1 MNGTP
6 MPPAN
11 DDHERF
17 MRLFLEHEPAILR
30 SVLVFV
36 PHRAD
41 ARDIVQETAVAL
53 WRHFAEYDPARPFV
67 NWACGFARIEVRRF
81 LRRRQRRAA
90 LSETAA
96 AALIESEEAQS
107 AWHEER
113 ERHLADCRAR
123 LAPEQRR
130 ILDGYYVDELD
141 VNALA
146 QRHDRSPEA
155 IYKMLQRIRHALLD
169 CMERK
174 TAEARL

>member
-1 MNGTP
+1 ML
-6 MPPAN
+6 PAH

-36 PHRAD
+36 PQRAD

-53 WRHFAEYDPARPFV
+53 WRHFSEYDAARPFV

-81 LRRRQRRAA
+81 LRRSQRRAA
-90 LSETAA
+90 LSEAA
-96 AALIESEEAQS
+96 AVALMESDREQA

-113 ERHLADCRAR
+113 EHHLAECRAH

-130 ILDGYYVDELD
+130 ILDGYYVDDLGVE
-141 VNALA
+141 ALA
-146 QRHDRSPEA
+146 QRHARSTEA
-155 IYKMLQRIRHALLD
+155 IYKILQRVRHALLE

-174 TAEARL
+174 TAATRL

>member
-1 MNGTP
+1 

-17 MRLFLEHEPAILR
+17 MRMFLEHEPAILR

-36 PHRAD
+36 PQRAD

-53 WRHFAEYDPARPFV
+53 WRRFAEYDPARSFA

-81 LRRRQRRAA
+81 LRRRQRQTA
-90 LSETAA
+90 LSEAA
-96 AALIESEEAQS
+96 AVALMESDRALA

-113 ERHLADCRAR
+113 ERHLTDCRAQ

-130 ILDGYYVDELD
+130 VLDGYYIDELA
-141 VNALA
+141 VEALA

-174 TAEARL
+174 TAEAHL

>member
-1 MNGTP
+1 

-36 PHRAD
+36 PQRAD

-53 WRHFAEYDPARPFV
+53 WRHFPEYDPNRPFV
-67 NWACGFARIEVRRF
+67 NWACGYARIEVRRF
-81 LRRRQRRAA
+81 LRRRQRRTA
-90 LSETAA
+90 LSEAA
-96 AALIESEEAQS
+96 AVALMESDRAQA

-113 ERHLADCRAR
+113 ERHLADCRSQ

-130 ILDGYYVDELD
+130 ILDGYYLD
-141 VNALA
+141 DLGVEALA
-146 QRHDRSPEA
+146 QRHDRSTEA
-155 IYKMLQRIRHALLD
+155 IYKMLQRIRHALLE